1 MGETPNFKESLKQN
15 RVILLA
21 VLMLPVVGMAIAIP
35 LIVWRVPGSV
45 MVAIPII
52 ILLMAQYIILVIWIS
67 KKIDQ
72 LTTSS

>member
-21 VLMLPVVGMAIAIP
+21 ILMLPVVGMAIAIP
-35 LIVWRVPGSV
+35 LIIWRVPGSV

>member
-1 MGETPNFKESLKQN
+1 MSESSNFKESLRRN

-21 VLMLPVVGMAIAIP
+21 ILMLPVIGMAIAIP
-35 LIVWRVPGSV
+35 LIIWRVPGSV

-52 ILLMAQYIILVIWIS
+52 ILLMAQYILLVFWIN

-72 LTTSS
+72 LAAQ

>member
-21 VLMLPVVGMAIAIP
+21 ILMLPVVGMAIAIP
-35 LIVWRVPGSV
+35 LIIWRVPGSV

-52 ILLMAQYIILVIWIS
+52 IFLMAQYIILVIWIS
-67 KKIDQ
+67 KKINQ

>member
-1 MGETPNFKESLKQN
+1 MGETPNYKESLKQN

-21 VLMLPVVGMAIAIP
+21 ILMLPVVGMAIAIP
-35 LIVWRVPGSV
+35 LIIWRVPGSV

-52 ILLMAQYIILVIWIS
+52 IFLMAQYIILVIWIS

>member
-1 MGETPNFKESLKQN
+1 MGESSNFKESLRRN

-21 VLMLPVVGMAIAIP
+21 ILMLPVMGMAIAIP
-35 LIVWRVPGSV
+35 LIIWRVPGSV

-52 ILLMAQYIILVIWIS
+52 ILLMVQYILLVFWIN

-72 LTTSS
+72 LAAQ

>member
-1 MGETPNFKESLKQN
+1 MGETPNYKESLKQN

-21 VLMLPVVGMAIAIP
+21 ILMLPVVGMAIAIP

>member
-21 VLMLPVVGMAIAIP
+21 ILMLPVVGMAIAIP
-35 LIVWRVPGSV
+35 LIIWRVPGSV

-52 ILLMAQYIILVIWIS
+52 IFLMAQYIILVIWIS